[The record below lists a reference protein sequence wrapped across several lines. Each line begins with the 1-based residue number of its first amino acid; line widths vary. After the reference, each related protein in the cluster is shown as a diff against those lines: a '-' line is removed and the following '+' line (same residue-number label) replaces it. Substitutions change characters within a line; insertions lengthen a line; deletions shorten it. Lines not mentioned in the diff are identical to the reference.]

1 MTAWITQ
8 DYSKTVSG
16 TDYAIGLDITKNGY
30 NIPDGVTANGYQI
43 GIVPE
48 VFVSDANFAG
58 TIDKQYAIWARTGM
72 NVIAPAG
79 ARTINNAYGIY
90 IEGLT
95 TPGGTIHNHYGVYQ
109 AGSGTKNY
117 FEGNV
122 GIGTTGPSGKVHIN
136 AGTASPALR
145 IDTDNAGP
153 WGLIIRNLA
162 SGTAGFEVYQSDD
175 GKTHMFSPYPNHGI
189 TLDTNGNVGIGTTSP
204 NLGGDRR
211 ALTVSAGTSGDWIA
225 RLEVQGTRSTDNMY
239 GALDFY
245 HKANN
250 TASIESYRSGADDA
264 GNLTFW
270 TRTSGMTL
278 AERMRIDHLGNVG
291 IGTASPSTRLEVAGE
306 AKATVFTPT
315 SDRNAKE
322 NFSPVDAKA
331 VLEKVSGLPITRWS
345 FKELPGTEHVG
356 PMAQD
361 FHAAFG
367 VGADDKHISTVDA
380 DGVALAAIQ
389 GLHEIVKEQKTELQ
403 AKEQKIST
411 LEARLAALEK
421 LVSSLARIETK
432 EAK

>member
-1 MTAWITQ
+1 MSWSNPLTIQQNTGNVGIGNSSPNEKLEAAGRILASKPSNLGRGLFLQGSVDPNHYSWLIAAQEHVDAGLEFTPSTTTGGEVFSSPAVVIKQSGNVGIGTTAPYSKLSIYESVRSTSSLESTPVTAWITQ

-95 TPGGTIHNHYGVYQ
+95 TLGGTIHNHYGVYQ
-109 AGSGTKNY
+109 AGLGTKNY

-278 AERMRIDHLGNVG
+278 AERMRIDHL
-291 IGTASPSTRLEVAGE
+291 AG
-306 AKATVFTPT
+306 
-315 SDRNAKE
+315 R
-322 NFSPVDAKA
+322 
-331 VLEKVSGLPITRWS
+331 
-345 FKELPGTEHVG
+345 
-356 PMAQD
+356 
-361 FHAAFG
+361 
-367 VGADDKHISTVDA
+367 
-380 DGVALAAIQ
+380 
-389 GLHEIVKEQKTELQ
+389 
-403 AKEQKIST
+403 
-411 LEARLAALEK
+411 
-421 LVSSLARIETK
+421 
-432 EAK
+432 